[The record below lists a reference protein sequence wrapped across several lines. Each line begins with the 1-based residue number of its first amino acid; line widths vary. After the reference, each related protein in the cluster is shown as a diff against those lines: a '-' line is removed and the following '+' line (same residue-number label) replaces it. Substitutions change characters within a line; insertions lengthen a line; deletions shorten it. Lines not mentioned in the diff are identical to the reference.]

1 MREGG
6 MVIVTNKVIRDPR
19 TERRIIEYNREVL
32 ILGIIL
38 AGAVLTIIALVI

>member
-1 MREGG
+1 MKEGG
-6 MVIVTNKVIRDPR
+6 MIIVTNKVVRDPR

-38 AGAVLTIIALVI
+38 AGAILTIVALVI

>member
-1 MREGG
+1 

>member
-1 MREGG
+1 MKEGG
-6 MVIVTNKVIRDPR
+6 MIIVTNKVVRDPR

-38 AGAVLTIIALVI
+38 AGAILTIIALVI